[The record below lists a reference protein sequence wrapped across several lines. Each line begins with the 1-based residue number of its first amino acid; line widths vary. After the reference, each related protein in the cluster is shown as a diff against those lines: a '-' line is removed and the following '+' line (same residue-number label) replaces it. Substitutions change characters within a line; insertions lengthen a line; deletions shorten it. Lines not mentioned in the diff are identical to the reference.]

1 MFIIAQGKG
10 NAMKI
15 SKIVIRNLFGISE
28 KQLDGKSV
36 ELVGENGT
44 GKTSVIDAIKYALTN
59 RSDREYIVR
68 NGESEGEILI
78 ETDTGLMIDRRAR
91 TEQSHYK
98 SVKQNGNIVPSPEAF
113 LRDIITP
120 LQLQPMEFMRMGK
133 KEQNATILNMIDFP
147 WNMETIRDWFG
158 EIPADVNYE
167 QNILA
172 VLNDIQAENG
182 TYFQS
187 RQDVN
192 RDIRAKKS
200 VVEDIRKTLPVDY
213 DGSQWESVNVGEL
226 YTRIEKIRSDNA
238 LIEKAK
244 RMKEGHDGKI
254 RSFEADRDI
263 ALSALNSEI
272 VARGNSIDTQLAA
285 LKEKIA
291 SLEKE
296 KEGLAAT
303 RADREKV
310 IRSQFNE
317 NVARFEADISAY
329 AEYASKEMQPVDAL
343 LKKAEETEKMKSHI
357 NEWHRMLSLQEDI
370 EELTAKSASYTEKIE
385 KARNLPG
392 EILEKAVIPING
404 LSVKDGI
411 PLINGLPVSNLS
423 EGEKL
428 DLCID
433 VAIQNPS
440 GLQIILIDGVEK
452 LSTEMRERLY
462 SKCKEKGLQ
471 FISTR
476 TTDCRDL
483 TVIEL

>member
-1 MFIIAQGKG
+1 
-10 NAMKI
+10 MKV
-15 SKIVIRNLFGISE
+15 SKIIIKNLFGITE
-28 KQLDGKSV
+28 QELDSRSV
-36 ELVGENGT
+36 ELIGENGT

-59 RSDREYIVR
+59 KSDRDYIVR
-68 NGESEGEILI
+68 NGETEGEIII
-78 ETDTGLMIDRRAR
+78 ETDTGLSINRKSR
-91 TEQSHYK
+91 TTQTDYK
-98 SVKQNGNIVPSPEAF
+98 SVKQNGNIVPGPEAF

-147 WNMETIRDWFG
+147 WNMETIQGWFG

-182 TYFQS
+182 TYFRS

-192 RDIRAKKS
+192 RDIKSKKS
-200 VVEDIRKTLPVDY
+200 VVNDIKAALPQDY
-213 DGSQWESVNVGEL
+213 DGSQWENVNVGEL
-226 YTRIEKIRSDNA
+226 YTQIEKIRSDNA
-238 LIEKAK
+238 VIEKAK

-272 VARGNSIDTQLAA
+272 VARSNSIDTQLAT

-296 KEGLAAT
+296 KQGLTAT
-303 RADREKV
+303 KADREKV
-310 IRSQFNE
+310 IRSEFNE
-317 NVARFEADISAY
+317 NVAKYEADIAAY
-329 AEYASKEMQPVDAL
+329 EEHADKKPQPVDAL

-357 NEWHRMLSLQEDI
+357 NEWRRMLSLQKDI
-370 EELTAKSASYTEKIE
+370 EELTTKSASYTEKIE

-392 EILEKAVIPING
+392 EILEQATIPIKG

-433 VAIQNPS
+433 VTLQNPA

-462 SKCKEKGLQ
+462 RKCKEKGLQ

-476 TTDCRDL
+476 TTDSKEL

>member
-1 MFIIAQGKG
+1 
-10 NAMKI
+10 MKV
-15 SKIVIRNLFGISE
+15 SKIIIKNLFGIKE
-28 KQLDGKSV
+28 QELDSRSV
-36 ELVGENGT
+36 ELIGENGT

-59 RSDREYIVR
+59 KSDREYIVR
-68 NGESEGEILI
+68 NGETEGEIII
-78 ETDTGLMIDRRAR
+78 ETDTGLSINRKSR
-91 TEQSHYK
+91 TTQTDYK

-133 KEQNATILNMIDFP
+133 KEQNATILDMIDFP
-147 WNMETIRDWFG
+147 WNMETIREWFG

-200 VVEDIRKTLPVDY
+200 VVADIRAALPVDY
-213 DGSQWESVNVGEL
+213 DGNQWVNANVGEL
-226 YTRIEKIRSDNA
+226 YTEIEKIRKSNEQ
-238 LIEKAK
+238 IEKAK
-244 RMKEGHDGKI
+244 RLKEGYGNKLRAI
-254 RSFEADRDI
+254 EADRDI
-263 ALSALNSEI
+263 ALSALNSEMAAKERDI
-272 VARGNSIDTQLAA
+272 ETQLAA
-285 LKEKIA
+285 LNEQIK

-296 KEGLAAT
+296 KSGLSSVRT
-303 RADREKV
+303 DREKV
-310 IRSQFNE
+310 IRSEYRE
-317 NVARFEADISAY
+317 NVAKHEATVMSYSDFVDM
-329 AEYASKEMQPVDAL
+329 EPQPVDAL

-357 NEWHRMLSLQEDI
+357 NEWRRMLSLQEEI
-370 EELTAKSASYTEKIE
+370 KNLTAKSTSYTEKIE

-392 EILEKAVIPING
+392 EILEKATIPIEG

-433 VAIQNPS
+433 VAIQNPA

-462 SKCKEKGLQ
+462 RKCREKGLQ

-476 TTDCRDL
+476 TTDSREL

>member
-1 MFIIAQGKG
+1 
-10 NAMKI
+10 MKA
-15 SKIVIRNLFGISE
+15 SKIIIKNLYGISE
-28 KQLDGKSV
+28 KQLGGKSV
-36 ELVGENGT
+36 ELIGENGT
-44 GKTSVIDAIKYALTN
+44 GKTSVIDAIRYALTN
-59 RSDREYIVR
+59 RSDRDYIVR
-68 NGESEGEILI
+68 NGEREGEIII
-78 ETDTGLMIDRRAR
+78 ETDTGLMIDRKAR
-91 TEQSHYK
+91 TEQSDYK

-120 LQLQPMEFMRMGK
+120 LQLQPIEFMRMGK
-133 KEQNATILNMIDFP
+133 KEQNAIILNMIDFP
-147 WNMETIRDWFG
+147 WNMETIREWFG
-158 EIPADVNYE
+158 EIPQDINYE

-200 VVEDIRKTLPVDY
+200 VVEDIKKALPVDY
-213 DGSQWESVNVGEL
+213 DGSQWENINVGEL
-226 YTRIEKIRSDNA
+226 YTQIEKIRKSNEQ
-238 LIEKAK
+238 IEKAK
-244 RMKEGHDGKI
+244 RLKEGHDGKI
-254 RSFEADRDI
+254 RSFEADREI
-263 ALSALNSEI
+263 ALSALNTEI
-272 VARGNSIDTQLAA
+272 TNKGNSIDTQLAA
-285 LKEKIA
+285 LKEKIM

-296 KEGLAAT
+296 KQGLESIRDD
-303 RADREKV
+303 RAKV
-310 IRSQFNE
+310 IRSGFNE
-317 NVARFEADISAY
+317 NVAKYEAEIAAY
-329 AEYASKEMQPVDAL
+329 EEYADKDPQPVDEL

-357 NEWHRMLSLQEDI
+357 NEWRRMLSLQEDI
-370 EELTAKSASYTEKIE
+370 RELSLKSASYTEKIE

-392 EILEKAVIPING
+392 EILEKASIPIRG

-462 SKCKEKGLQ
+462 SKCDEKGLQ
-471 FISTR
+471 YIATR
-476 TTDCRDL
+476 TTDDK
-483 TVIEL
+483 ELIVVEF

>member
-1 MFIIAQGKG
+1 
-10 NAMKI
+10 MKA
-15 SKIVIRNLFGISE
+15 SRIVIKNIYGISE
-28 KQLDGKSV
+28 QQLNGRSV
-36 ELVGENGT
+36 ELVGANGT

-59 RSDREYIVR
+59 KSDRDYIVR
-68 NGESEGEILI
+68 NGETEGEILI
-78 ETDTGLMIDRRAR
+78 ETDTGLSINRKSR
-91 TEQSHYK
+91 TMQSDYK
-98 SVKQNGNIVPSPEAF
+98 SVKQNGDTVPSPEAF

-133 KEQNATILNMIDFP
+133 KEQNAIILDMIDFP
-147 WNMETIRDWFG
+147 WNMETIRGWFG
-158 EIPADVNYE
+158 EIPTDVNYE
-167 QNILA
+167 QNILS

-200 VVEDIRKTLPVDY
+200 VVEDIKKSLPMDY
-213 DGSQWESVNVGEL
+213 DGSQWEDVNVGEL
-226 YTRIEKIRSDNA
+226 YTKIEKIRKSNEQ
-238 LIEKAK
+238 IEKAK

-254 RSFEADRDI
+254 RFYEADREI
-263 ALSALNSEI
+263 ALAALDRKITAE
-272 VARGNSIDTQLAA
+272 GNSIDTELAS
-285 LKEKIA
+285 LRERI
-291 SLEKE
+291 SFLEKE
-296 KEGLAAT
+296 KAGLASKK
-303 RADREKV
+303 ADKEKV
-310 IRSQFNE
+310 IQSEHNE
-317 NVARFEADISAY
+317 KVAKYESEISAY
-329 AEYASKEMQPVDAL
+329 AEYTDMETQPVDEL
-343 LKKAEETEKMKSHI
+343 LKEAEDTEKMKSHI
-357 NEWHRMLSLQEDI
+357 NEWRRMLSLQKEI

-392 EILEKAVIPING
+392 EILEKSTIPIEG

-411 PLINGLPVSNLS
+411 PLIKGLPVSNLS

-433 VAIQNPS
+433 VAIQNPA

-452 LSTEMRERLY
+452 LSTEMRGRLY

-476 TTDCRDL
+476 TTDSKDL

>member
-1 MFIIAQGKG
+1 MRV
-10 NAMKI
+10 
-15 SKIVIRNLFGISE
+15 SKIIIKNLFGITE
-28 KQLDGKSV
+28 KELDSRSV
-36 ELVGENGT
+36 ELIGENGT

-59 RSDREYIVR
+59 KSDRDYIVR
-68 NGESEGEILI
+68 NGETEGEIII
-78 ETDTGLMIDRRAR
+78 ETDTGLSIKRKPR
-91 TEQSHYK
+91 TTQTDYK
-98 SVKQNGNIVPSPEAF
+98 SVKQNGNIIPSPEAF

-147 WNMETIRDWFG
+147 WNMETIREWFG
-158 EIPADVNYE
+158 EIPADVNYD
-167 QNILA
+167 QNILS

-192 RDIRAKKS
+192 RDIRAKRAF
-200 VVEDIRKTLPVDY
+200 VEDIKKALPVDY
-213 DGSQWESVNVGEL
+213 DGNQWVDANVGEL
-226 YTRIEKIRSDNA
+226 YTQIEKIRKSNEQ
-238 LIEKAK
+238 IEKAK
-244 RMKEGHDGKI
+244 QLKDGYENKLRAI
-254 RSFEADRDI
+254 EADRDI
-263 ALSALNSEI
+263 ALSALNSEM
-272 VARGNSIDTQLAA
+272 AAKERSIETQLAA
-285 LKEKIA
+285 LKEQIN

-296 KEGLAAT
+296 KAGLSSV

-310 IRSQFNE
+310 IQSEYRE
-317 NVARFEADISAY
+317 NVAKHDSTVAAY
-329 AEYASKEMQPVDAL
+329 AEYVNMAPQPIAHL
-343 LKKAEETEKMKSHI
+343 LKQAEDTEKMKSHI
-357 NEWHRMLSLQEDI
+357 NEWRRMLSLQGEI
-370 EELTAKSASYTEKIE
+370 EQLTEKSTSYTEKIE

-392 EILEKAVIPING
+392 EILEKATIPIEG

-433 VAIQNPS
+433 VTLQNPA

-452 LSTEMRERLY
+452 MSTEMRVRLY
-462 SKCKEKGLQ
+462 NKCKEKGLQ

-476 TTDCRDL
+476 TTDNKEL
-483 TVIEL
+483 AVIEL

>member
-1 MFIIAQGKG
+1 
-10 NAMKI
+10 MKV
-15 SKIVIRNLFGISE
+15 SKIIIKNLFGITE
-28 KQLDGKSV
+28 QELDSRSV
-36 ELVGENGT
+36 ELIGENGT

-59 RSDREYIVR
+59 KSDRDYIVR
-68 NGESEGEILI
+68 NGETEGEIII
-78 ETDTGLMIDRRAR
+78 ETDTGLSINRKSR
-91 TEQSHYK
+91 TTQTDYK

-147 WNMETIRDWFG
+147 WNMETIREWFG

-182 TYFQS
+182 TYFRS

-192 RDIRAKKS
+192 RDIKSKKS
-200 VVEDIRKTLPVDY
+200 VVNDIKAALPQDY
-213 DGSQWESVNVGEL
+213 DGSQWENVNVGEL
-226 YTRIEKIRSDNA
+226 YTQIEKIRKSNEQ
-238 LIEKAK
+238 IEKAK
-244 RMKEGHDGKI
+244 RLKDGFENKLRAI
-254 RSFEADRDI
+254 EADRDI
-263 ALSALNSEI
+263 ALSALNSEMAAKERNI
-272 VARGNSIDTQLAA
+272 ETQLAT
-285 LKEKIA
+285 LKEQIN

-296 KEGLAAT
+296 KSGLSSV

-310 IRSQFNE
+310 IQSEYRE
-317 NVARFEADISAY
+317 NVAKHEATVMSY
-329 AEYASKEMQPVDAL
+329 SEYVNMAPRPIAHL
-343 LKKAEETEKMKSHI
+343 LKQAEDAEKMKSHI
-357 NEWHRMLSLQEDI
+357 NEWRRMLSLQEDI
-370 EELTAKSASYTEKIE
+370 KQLTEKSTSYTEKIE

-392 EILEKAVIPING
+392 EILEKATIPIEG

-433 VAIQNPS
+433 VAIQNPA

-476 TTDCRDL
+476 TTDSKEL

>member
-1 MFIIAQGKG
+1 
-10 NAMKI
+10 MKSSRI
-15 SKIVIRNLFGISE
+15 LIKNMYGVKEQRLGGE
-28 KQLDGKSV
+28 SV
-36 ELVGENGT
+36 ELTGTNGT
-44 GKTSVIDAIKYALTN
+44 GKSSVIDAIRYALTN
-59 RSDREYIVR
+59 KSDRDYIVR
-68 NGESEGEILI
+68 NGETEGEIII
-78 ETDTGLMIDRRAR
+78 ETDTGLMIDRKAR
-91 TEQSHYK
+91 TTQSDYK

-113 LRDIITP
+113 LKDIITP

-147 WNMETIRDWFG
+147 WSMETIREWFG
-158 EIPADVNYE
+158 EIPPDVNYD

-172 VLNDIQAENG
+172 VLNDIQADNG

-192 RDIRAKKS
+192 RDIRAKRS
-200 VVEDIRKTLPVDY
+200 VVEDIKAALPQDY
-213 DGSQWESVNVGEL
+213 DGSRWENANVGEL
-226 YTRIEKIRSDNA
+226 YTRIEKIRKSNEQ
-238 LIEKAK
+238 IEKAR
-244 RMKEGHDGKI
+244 RMREGHDGKI

-263 ALSALNSEI
+263 ALSALDSEI
-272 VARGNSIDTQLAA
+272 VARGNSIDTQLAT
-285 LKEKIA
+285 LKEKIV

-296 KEGLAAT
+296 KEGLSAT
-303 RADREKV
+303 RADRKKV
-310 IRSQFNE
+310 IRSE
-317 NVARFEADISAY
+317 YKEKVAKFEADVAIY
-329 AEYASKEMQPVDAL
+329 AEYADQETQPVENL
-343 LKKAEETEKMKSHI
+343 LKEAENTERMKSHV
-357 NEWHRMLSLQEDI
+357 NEWHRMISLQEEI
-370 EELTAKSASYTEKIE
+370 ERLTAKSKSYTEKIE

-392 EILEKAVIPING
+392 EILEKSTIPIEG

-433 VAIQNPS
+433 VAIHNPA

-462 SKCKEKGLQ
+462 GKCKEKGLQ

-476 TTDCRDL
+476 TTDGKALDV
-483 TVIEL
+483 TEL

>member
-1 MFIIAQGKG
+1 
-10 NAMKI
+10 MKV
-15 SKIVIRNLFGISE
+15 SKIIIKNLFGITE
-28 KQLDGKSV
+28 QELDSRSV
-36 ELVGENGT
+36 ELIGENGT

-59 RSDREYIVR
+59 KSDRDYIVR
-68 NGESEGEILI
+68 NGETEGEIII
-78 ETDTGLMIDRRAR
+78 ETDTGLSINRKSR
-91 TEQSHYK
+91 TTQTDYK

-147 WNMETIRDWFG
+147 WNMETIREWFG

-167 QNILA
+167 QNILV

-182 TYFQS
+182 TYFRS

-192 RDIRAKKS
+192 RDIKSKKS
-200 VVEDIRKTLPVDY
+200 VVNDIKAALPQDY
-213 DGSQWESVNVGEL
+213 DGNQWENVNVGAL
-226 YTRIEKIRSDNA
+226 YTQIEKIRKSNEQ
-238 LIEKAK
+238 IEKAK
-244 RMKEGHDGKI
+244 RLKDGYENKLRAI
-254 RSFEADRDI
+254 EADRDI
-263 ALSALNSEI
+263 ALSALNSEMAAKERNI
-272 VARGNSIDTQLAA
+272 ETQLAT
-285 LKEKIA
+285 LKEQIN

-296 KEGLAAT
+296 KAGLSSV

-310 IRSQFNE
+310 IQSEYRES
-317 NVARFEADISAY
+317 VAKHESTVMSY
-329 AEYASKEMQPVDAL
+329 SEYVDMELQPVDAL
-343 LKKAEETEKMKSHI
+343 LKKAEDTEKMKSHI
-357 NEWHRMLSLQEDI
+357 NEWRRMLSLQEDI
-370 EELTAKSASYTEKIE
+370 ESLTEKSTSYTEKIE

-392 EILEKAVIPING
+392 EILEKATIPIDG

-433 VAIQNPS
+433 VAIQNPA

-476 TTDCRDL
+476 TTDSKEL

>member
-1 MFIIAQGKG
+1 
-10 NAMKI
+10 MKV
-15 SKIVIRNLFGISE
+15 SKIIIKNLFGITE
-28 KQLDGKSV
+28 QELDSRSV
-36 ELVGENGT
+36 ELIGENGT

-59 RSDREYIVR
+59 KSDRDYIVR
-68 NGESEGEILI
+68 NGETEGEIII
-78 ETDTGLMIDRRAR
+78 ETDTGLSINRKSR
-91 TEQSHYK
+91 TTQTDYK

-133 KEQNATILNMIDFP
+133 KEQSATILNMIDFP
-147 WNMETIRDWFG
+147 WSMDTIREWFG
-158 EIPADVNYE
+158 EIPANVNYE

-200 VVEDIRKTLPVDY
+200 VVADIKKTLPVDY
-213 DGSQWESVNVGEL
+213 DGNQWENANVGEL
-226 YTRIEKIRSDNA
+226 YAQIEKIRSDNA
-238 LIEKAK
+238 VIEKAK
-244 RMKEGHDGKI
+244 HMKEGHDGKI
-254 RSFEADRDI
+254 RSFEAERDI

-272 VARGNSIDTQLAA
+272 VSRGNSIDTQLAT

-296 KEGLAAT
+296 KQGLAAT
-303 RADREKV
+303 KADREKV
-310 IRSQFNE
+310 IRSEFNE
-317 NVARFEADISAY
+317 NVARYEADIATY
-329 AEYASKEMQPVDAL
+329 EEYADKDPQPVDAL

-357 NEWHRMLSLQEDI
+357 NEWRRMLSLQDDI
-370 EELTAKSASYTEKIE
+370 EELTKKSESYTEKIE

-392 EILEKAVIPING
+392 EILEKASIPIEG
-404 LSVKDGI
+404 LSVKDGV

-428 DLCID
+428 MLCID
-433 VAIQNPS
+433 VAAQNHG

-452 LSTEMRERLY
+452 LSEENRNKLYARCRE
-462 SKCKEKGLQ
+462 KNLQ
-471 FISTR
+471 FIATR
-476 TTDCRDL
+476 TDNSSEL

>member
-1 MFIIAQGKG
+1 
-10 NAMKI
+10 MKA
-15 SKIVIRNLFGISE
+15 SKIIIKNLYGISE
-28 KQLDGKSV
+28 RQLNGKSV
-36 ELVGENGT
+36 ELIGANGT
-44 GKTSVIDAIKYALTN
+44 GKTSVIDAIRYALTN
-59 RSDREYIVR
+59 KSDRDYIVR
-68 NGESEGEILI
+68 NGESEGEIII
-78 ETDTGLMIDRRAR
+78 ETDTGLLIDRKAR
-91 TEQSHYK
+91 TEQSDYK

-147 WNMETIRDWFG
+147 WNMETIREWFG
-158 EIPADVNYE
+158 EIPPDINYE

-187 RQDVN
+187 RQEVN
-192 RDIRAKKS
+192 RDIRAKRS
-200 VVEDIRKTLPVDY
+200 VVEDIRAALPLDY
-213 DGSQWESVNVGEL
+213 DGSQWENVNVGEL
-226 YTRIEKIRSDNA
+226 YTKIEKIRKSNEQ
-238 LIEKAK
+238 IEKAR

-263 ALSALNSEI
+263 ALSALDSEI
-272 VARGNSIDTQLAA
+272 VARGNSIDTQLAT

-303 RADREKV
+303 KADREKV
-310 IRSQFNE
+310 IRSE
-317 NVARFEADISAY
+317 YKEKVAKFEADISVY
-329 AEYASKEMQPVDAL
+329 SEYADQETQPVDDL
-343 LKKAEETEKMKSHI
+343 LKEAENTEKMKSHV
-357 NEWHRMLSLQEDI
+357 NEWRRMLSLQEEI
-370 EELTAKSASYTEKIE
+370 RELSLKSASYTEKIE

-392 EILEKAVIPING
+392 EILEKAAIPIEG

-462 SKCKEKGLQ
+462 SKCDEKGLQ
-471 FISTR
+471 YIATR
-476 TTDCRDL
+476 TTDNK
-483 TVIEL
+483 ELLVVEF

>member
-1 MFIIAQGKG
+1 
-10 NAMKI
+10 MKI
-15 SKIVIRNLFGISE
+15 SKIIIKNLFGITE
-28 KQLDGKSV
+28 QELDSRSV
-36 ELVGENGT
+36 ELIGENGT

-59 RSDREYIVR
+59 KSDRDYIVR
-68 NGESEGEILI
+68 NGETEGEIII
-78 ETDTGLMIDRRAR
+78 ETDTGLSINRKSR
-91 TEQSHYK
+91 TIQTDYK

-172 VLNDIQAENG
+172 VLNHIQAENG
-182 TYFQS
+182 TYFRS

-192 RDIRAKKS
+192 RDIKSKKS
-200 VVEDIRKTLPVDY
+200 VVNDIKAALPQDY
-213 DGSQWESVNVGEL
+213 DGNQWENVNVGAL
-226 YTRIEKIRSDNA
+226 YTQIEKIRKSNEQ
-238 LIEKAK
+238 IEKAK
-244 RMKEGHDGKI
+244 RLKDGYENKLRAI
-254 RSFEADRDI
+254 EADRDI
-263 ALSALNSEI
+263 ALSALNSEMAAKERNI
-272 VARGNSIDTQLAA
+272 ETQLAT
-285 LKEKIA
+285 LKEQIN

-296 KEGLAAT
+296 KSGLSSV

-310 IRSQFNE
+310 IQSEYRES
-317 NVARFEADISAY
+317 VAKHEATVMSY
-329 AEYASKEMQPVDAL
+329 SEYVNMAPQPIAHL
-343 LKKAEETEKMKSHI
+343 LKQAEDTEKMKSHI
-357 NEWHRMLSLQEDI
+357 NEWRRMLSLQEDI
-370 EELTAKSASYTEKIE
+370 KQLTEKSTSYTEKIE

-392 EILEKAVIPING
+392 EILEKATIPIEG

-440 GLQIILIDGVEK
+440 GLQIIIIDGVEK

-476 TTDCRDL
+476 TTDSKEL

>member
-1 MFIIAQGKG
+1 
-10 NAMKI
+10 MKV
-15 SKIVIRNLFGISE
+15 SKIIIKNLFGITE
-28 KQLDGKSV
+28 QKLDSRSV
-36 ELVGENGT
+36 ELIGENGT

-59 RSDREYIVR
+59 KSDRDYIVR
-68 NGESEGEILI
+68 NGETEGEIII
-78 ETDTGLMIDRRAR
+78 ETDTGLSINRKSR
-91 TEQSHYK
+91 TTQTDYK

-147 WNMETIRDWFG
+147 WNMETIREWFG

-182 TYFQS
+182 TYFRS

-192 RDIRAKKS
+192 RDIKSKKS
-200 VVEDIRKTLPVDY
+200 VVEDIKAALPQDY
-213 DGSQWESVNVGEL
+213 DGSQWENVNVGEL
-226 YTRIEKIRSDNA
+226 YTQIEKIRKSNEQ
-238 LIEKAK
+238 IEKAK
-244 RMKEGHDGKI
+244 QLKDGYENKLRAI
-254 RSFEADRDI
+254 EADRDI
-263 ALSALNSEI
+263 ALSALNSEMAAKERNI
-272 VARGNSIDTQLAA
+272 ETQLAT
-285 LKEKIA
+285 LKEQIN

-296 KEGLAAT
+296 KSGLSSV

-310 IRSQFNE
+310 IQSEYRES
-317 NVARFEADISAY
+317 VAKHESTVMSY
-329 AEYASKEMQPVDAL
+329 SEYVDMEPQPVDAL
-343 LKKAEETEKMKSHI
+343 LKKAEDTEKMKSHI
-357 NEWHRMLSLQEDI
+357 NEWRRMLSLQEDI
-370 EELTAKSASYTEKIE
+370 KQLTEKSTSYTEKIE

-392 EILEKAVIPING
+392 EILEKATIPIEG

-433 VAIQNPS
+433 VAIQNPA

-476 TTDCRDL
+476 TTDSKEL

>member
-1 MFIIAQGKG
+1 
-10 NAMKI
+10 MKA
-15 SKIVIRNLFGISE
+15 SKIIIKNLYGITEQELGSR
-28 KQLDGKSV
+28 SV
-36 ELVGENGT
+36 ELIGANGT

-59 RSDREYIVR
+59 RSDREYVVR
-68 NGESEGEILI
+68 NGETEGEIII
-78 ETDTGLMIDRRAR
+78 ETDTGLSINRKSR
-91 TEQSHYK
+91 TMQTDYK
-98 SVKQNGNIVPSPEAF
+98 SVKQNGNTVPSPEAF

-133 KEQNATILNMIDFP
+133 KEQNATILDMIDFP
-147 WNMETIRDWFG
+147 WNMGTIREWFG

-200 VVEDIRKTLPVDY
+200 VVEDIKASLPVDY
-213 DGSQWESVNVGEL
+213 DGSQWENVNVGEL
-226 YTRIEKIRSDNA
+226 YTQIEKIRKSNEQ
-238 LIEKAK
+238 IEKAK
-244 RMKEGHDGKI
+244 RLKEGYGNKLRAI
-254 RSFEADRDI
+254 EADRDI
-263 ALSALNSEI
+263 ALSALNSEMAAKERNI
-272 VARGNSIDTQLAA
+272 ETQLAT
-285 LKEKIA
+285 LKEQIR

-296 KEGLAAT
+296 KSGLSSV
-303 RADREKV
+303 REDREKV
-310 IRSQFNE
+310 IQSEYRE
-317 NVARFEADISAY
+317 NVAKHEATVMSYSDFVDM
-329 AEYASKEMQPVDAL
+329 EPQPVDAL
-343 LKKAEETEKMKSHI
+343 LEKAEETEKMKSHV
-357 NEWHRMLSLQEDI
+357 NEWRRMLSLQEEI
-370 EELTAKSASYTEKIE
+370 EQLTAKSASYTEKIE

-392 EILEKAVIPING
+392 EILEKATIPIEG

-428 DLCID
+428 MVCID
-433 VAIQNPS
+433 VAAQNHG

-452 LSTEMRERLY
+452 LSEENRKKLYARCRE
-462 SKCKEKGLQ
+462 KNLQ
-471 FISTR
+471 FIATR
-476 TTDCRDL
+476 TDDSSDL

>member
-1 MFIIAQGKG
+1 
-10 NAMKI
+10 MKA
-15 SKIVIRNLFGISE
+15 SKIIIKNLYGITEQELGSR
-28 KQLDGKSV
+28 SV
-36 ELVGENGT
+36 ELIGANGT

-59 RSDREYIVR
+59 RSDREYVVR
-68 NGESEGEILI
+68 NGETEGEIII
-78 ETDTGLMIDRRAR
+78 ETDTGLSINRKSR
-91 TEQSHYK
+91 TMQTDYK
-98 SVKQNGNIVPSPEAF
+98 SVKQNGNTVPSPEAF

-133 KEQNATILNMIDFP
+133 KEQNATILDMIDFP
-147 WNMETIRDWFG
+147 WNMGTIREWFG

-200 VVEDIRKTLPVDY
+200 VVEDIKASLPVDY
-213 DGSQWESVNVGEL
+213 DGSQWENVNVGEL
-226 YTRIEKIRSDNA
+226 YTQIEKIRKSNEQ
-238 LIEKAK
+238 IEKAK
-244 RMKEGHDGKI
+244 RLKEGYGNKLRAI
-254 RSFEADRDI
+254 EADRDI
-263 ALSALNSEI
+263 ALSALNSEMAAKERNI
-272 VARGNSIDTQLAA
+272 ETQLAT
-285 LKEKIA
+285 LKEQIR

-296 KEGLAAT
+296 KSGLSSV
-303 RADREKV
+303 REDREKV
-310 IRSQFNE
+310 IQSEYRE
-317 NVARFEADISAY
+317 NVAKHEATVMSYSDFVDM
-329 AEYASKEMQPVDAL
+329 EPQPVDAL
-343 LKKAEETEKMKSHI
+343 LEKAEETEKMKSHV
-357 NEWHRMLSLQEDI
+357 NEWRRMLSLQEEI
-370 EELTAKSASYTEKIE
+370 EQLTAKSASYTEKIE

-392 EILEKAVIPING
+392 EILEKATIPIEG

-428 DLCID
+428 MVCID
-433 VAIQNPS
+433 VAAQNHG

-452 LSTEMRERLY
+452 LSEENRKKLYARCRE
-462 SKCKEKGLQ
+462 KNLQ
-471 FISTR
+471 FIAIR
-476 TTDCRDL
+476 TDDSSDL

>member
-1 MFIIAQGKG
+1 
-10 NAMKI
+10 MKV
-15 SKIVIRNLFGISE
+15 SKIIIKNLFGITE
-28 KQLDGKSV
+28 QELDSRSV
-36 ELVGENGT
+36 ELIGENGT

-59 RSDREYIVR
+59 KSDRDYIVR
-68 NGESEGEILI
+68 NGETEGEIII
-78 ETDTGLMIDRRAR
+78 ETDTGLSINRKSR
-91 TEQSHYK
+91 TTQTDYK

-147 WNMETIRDWFG
+147 WNMETIREWFG

-182 TYFQS
+182 TYFRS

-192 RDIRAKKS
+192 RDIKSKKS
-200 VVEDIRKTLPVDY
+200 VVNDIKAALPQDY
-213 DGSQWESVNVGEL
+213 DGNQWENVNVGEL
-226 YTRIEKIRSDNA
+226 YTQIEKIRKSNEQ
-238 LIEKAK
+238 IEKAK
-244 RMKEGHDGKI
+244 RLKDGYENKLRAI
-254 RSFEADRDI
+254 EADRDI
-263 ALSALNSEI
+263 ALSALNSEMAAKERNI
-272 VARGNSIDTQLAA
+272 ETQLAT
-285 LKEKIA
+285 LKEQIN

-296 KEGLAAT
+296 KSGLSSV

-310 IRSQFNE
+310 IQGEYRE
-317 NVARFEADISAY
+317 NVAKHESTVMSY
-329 AEYASKEMQPVDAL
+329 SEYVDMELQPVDAL
-343 LKKAEETEKMKSHI
+343 LKKAEDTEKMKSHI
-357 NEWHRMLSLQEDI
+357 NEWRRMLSLQEDI
-370 EELTAKSASYTEKIE
+370 KQLTEKSTSYTEKIE

-392 EILEKAVIPING
+392 EILEKATIPIEG

-433 VAIQNPS
+433 VAIQNPA

-476 TTDCRDL
+476 TTDSKEL

>member
-1 MFIIAQGKG
+1 
-10 NAMKI
+10 MKA
-15 SKIVIRNLFGISE
+15 SRIVIKNLYGISE
-28 KQLDGKSV
+28 RNLDGKSV
-36 ELVGENGT
+36 ELVGGNGT
-44 GKTSVIDAIKYALTN
+44 GKTSVIDAIRFALTN
-59 RSDREYIVR
+59 KSDRDYIVR
-68 NGESEGEILI
+68 NGETEGEIII
-78 ETDTGLMIDRRAR
+78 ETDTGLSINRKSR
-91 TEQSHYK
+91 TMQSDYK

-133 KEQNATILNMIDFP
+133 KEQNATILDMIDFP
-147 WNMETIRDWFG
+147 WNMETIREWFG

-200 VVEDIRKTLPVDY
+200 VVKDIRLSLPQDY
-213 DGSQWESVNVGEL
+213 DGAQWENVNVGEL
-226 YTRIEKIRSDNA
+226 YTRIEKIRNDNA

-254 RSFEADRDI
+254 RSFEADREI
-263 ALSALNSEI
+263 ALSALNNEI
-272 VARGNSIDTQLAA
+272 VAKGNSIDTQLAA
-285 LKEKIA
+285 LREKIT

-296 KEGLAAT
+296 KEGLGET
-303 RADREKV
+303 KADREKV
-310 IRSQFNE
+310 IRSEYNE
-317 NVARFEADISAY
+317 RVAKYEADIAAY
-329 AEYASKEMQPVDAL
+329 EEYADKETKPVDAL
-343 LKKAEETEKMKSHI
+343 LKEAANTEKMKSHI
-357 NEWHRMLSLQEDI
+357 NEWRRMLSLENEI
-370 EELTAKSASYTEKIE
+370 EELSKKSASYTEKIE

-392 EILEKAVIPING
+392 EILEKSAIPIEG

-428 DLCID
+428 LLCID
-433 VAIQNPS
+433 VAAQNHG
-440 GLQIILIDGVEK
+440 GLQIMLIDGVEK
-452 LSTEMRERLY
+452 LSEENRNKLYARCRE
-462 SKCKEKGLQ
+462 KDLQ
-471 FISTR
+471 FIATR
-476 TTDCRDL
+476 TDDSSDL

>member
-1 MFIIAQGKG
+1 
-10 NAMKI
+10 MKA
-15 SKIVIRNLFGISE
+15 SKIIIKNLYGITEQELGSR
-28 KQLDGKSV
+28 SV
-36 ELVGENGT
+36 ELIGANGT

-59 RSDREYIVR
+59 KSDREYIVR
-68 NGESEGEILI
+68 NGETEGEIII
-78 ETDTGLMIDRRAR
+78 ETDTGLSINRRSR
-91 TEQSHYK
+91 TMQTDYK
-98 SVKQNGNIVPSPEAF
+98 SVKQNGNTVPSPEAF

-133 KEQNATILNMIDFP
+133 KEQNATILDMIDFP
-147 WNMETIRDWFG
+147 WNMGTIREWFG

-200 VVEDIRKTLPVDY
+200 VVEDIKAALPVDY
-213 DGSQWESVNVGEL
+213 DGSQWENVNVGEL
-226 YTRIEKIRSDNA
+226 YTQIEKIRKSNEQ
-238 LIEKAK
+238 IEKAK
-244 RMKEGHDGKI
+244 RLKEGYGNKLRAI
-254 RSFEADRDI
+254 EADRDI
-263 ALSALNSEI
+263 ALSALNSEMEAKDRNI
-272 VARGNSIDTQLAA
+272 ETQLAT
-285 LKEKIA
+285 LKEQIR

-296 KEGLAAT
+296 KSGLSSA

-310 IRSQFNE
+310 IQSEYRE
-317 NVARFEADISAY
+317 NVAKHEATVMSYSDFVDM
-329 AEYASKEMQPVDAL
+329 EPQPVDAL
-343 LKKAEETEKMKSHI
+343 LKKAEEAEKMKSHV
-357 NEWHRMLSLQEDI
+357 NEWRRMLSLQEEI
-370 EELTAKSASYTEKIE
+370 EQLTAKSASYTEKIE

-392 EILEKAVIPING
+392 EILEKSTIPIEG

-428 DLCID
+428 MLCID
-433 VAIQNPS
+433 VAAQNHG

-452 LSTEMRERLY
+452 LSEENRKKLY
-462 SKCKEKGLQ
+462 ARCKEKNLQ
-471 FISTR
+471 FIATR
-476 TTDCRDL
+476 TDDSSDL

>member
-1 MFIIAQGKG
+1 
-10 NAMKI
+10 MKV
-15 SKIVIRNLFGISE
+15 SKIIIKNLFGITE
-28 KQLDGKSV
+28 QELDSRSV
-36 ELVGENGT
+36 ELIGENGT

-59 RSDREYIVR
+59 KSDRDYIVR
-68 NGESEGEILI
+68 NGETEGEIII
-78 ETDTGLMIDRRAR
+78 ETDTGLSINRKSR
-91 TEQSHYK
+91 TTQTDYK
-98 SVKQNGNIVPSPEAF
+98 SVKQNGNIVPGPEAF

-147 WNMETIRDWFG
+147 WNMETIREWFG

-182 TYFQS
+182 TYFRS

-192 RDIRAKKS
+192 RDIKSKKS
-200 VVEDIRKTLPVDY
+200 VVNDIKAVLPQDY
-213 DGSQWESVNVGEL
+213 DGSQWENVNVGEL
-226 YTRIEKIRSDNA
+226 YAQIEKIRKSNEQ
-238 LIEKAK
+238 IEKAK
-244 RMKEGHDGKI
+244 RLKDGYENKI
-254 RSFEADRDI
+254 RAIEADRDI
-263 ALSALNSEI
+263 ALSALNSEMAAKERNI
-272 VARGNSIDTQLAA
+272 ETQLAT
-285 LKEKIA
+285 LKEQIN

-296 KEGLAAT
+296 KSGLSSV

-310 IRSQFNE
+310 IQSEYRE
-317 NVARFEADISAY
+317 NVAKHEATVMSY
-329 AEYASKEMQPVDAL
+329 SEYVDMELQPVDAL
-343 LKKAEETEKMKSHI
+343 LKKAEDTEKMKSHI
-357 NEWHRMLSLQEDI
+357 NEWRRMLSLQEDI
-370 EELTAKSASYTEKIE
+370 ESLMAKSTSYTEKIE

-392 EILEKAVIPING
+392 EILEKATIPIEG

-476 TTDCRDL
+476 TTDSKEL

>member
-1 MFIIAQGKG
+1 
-10 NAMKI
+10 MKV
-15 SKIVIRNLFGISE
+15 SRIVIKNLFGITE
-28 KQLDGKSV
+28 QELDSRSV
-36 ELVGENGT
+36 ELIGENGT

-59 RSDREYIVR
+59 KSDRDYIVR
-68 NGESEGEILI
+68 NGETEGEIII
-78 ETDTGLMIDRRAR
+78 ETDTGLSINRKSR
-91 TEQSHYK
+91 TTQTDYK

-147 WNMETIRDWFG
+147 WNMETIREWFG

-200 VVEDIRKTLPVDY
+200 VVEDIKKALPVDY
-213 DGSQWESVNVGEL
+213 DGSQWENVNVGEL
-226 YTRIEKIRSDNA
+226 YTHIEKIRKSNEQ
-238 LIEKAK
+238 IEKAK
-244 RMKEGHDGKI
+244 RLKDGYENKLRAI
-254 RSFEADRDI
+254 EADRDI
-263 ALSALNSEI
+263 ALSALNSEMAAKERNI
-272 VARGNSIDTQLAA
+272 ETQLAT
-285 LKEKIA
+285 LKEQIN

-296 KEGLAAT
+296 KSGLSSV

-310 IRSQFNE
+310 IQSEYRE
-317 NVARFEADISAY
+317 NVAKHEATVMSYSDFADM
-329 AEYASKEMQPVDAL
+329 EPQPVDAL

-357 NEWHRMLSLQEDI
+357 NEWRRMLSLQKDI
-370 EELTAKSASYTEKIE
+370 EELTKKSASYTEKIE

-392 EILEKAVIPING
+392 EILEKATIPIEG

-433 VAIQNPS
+433 VAIQNPA

-476 TTDCRDL
+476 TTDSTEL

>member
-1 MFIIAQGKG
+1 
-10 NAMKI
+10 MKV
-15 SKIVIRNLFGISE
+15 SKIIIKNLFGITE
-28 KQLDGKSV
+28 QELDSRSV
-36 ELVGENGT
+36 ELIGENGT

-59 RSDREYIVR
+59 KSDRDYIVR
-68 NGESEGEILI
+68 NGETEGEIII
-78 ETDTGLMIDRRAR
+78 ETDTGLSINRKSR
-91 TEQSHYK
+91 TTQTDYK

-120 LQLQPMEFMRMGK
+120 LQLQPMEFIRMGK

-147 WNMETIRDWFG
+147 WNMETIREWFG

-182 TYFQS
+182 TYFRS

-192 RDIRAKKS
+192 RDIKSKKS
-200 VVEDIRKTLPVDY
+200 VVNDIKAALPQDY
-213 DGSQWESVNVGEL
+213 DGNQWENVNVGAL
-226 YTRIEKIRSDNA
+226 YTQIEKIRKSNEQ
-238 LIEKAK
+238 IEKAK
-244 RMKEGHDGKI
+244 RLKDGYENKLRAI
-254 RSFEADRDI
+254 EADRDI
-263 ALSALNSEI
+263 ALSALNSEMAAKERNI
-272 VARGNSIDTQLAA
+272 ETQLAT
-285 LKEKIA
+285 LKEQIN

-296 KEGLAAT
+296 KAGLSSV

-310 IRSQFNE
+310 IQNE
-317 NVARFEADISAY
+317 YRESVAKHESTVMSY
-329 AEYASKEMQPVDAL
+329 SEYVDMELQPVDAL
-343 LKKAEETEKMKSHI
+343 LKKAEDTEKMKSHI
-357 NEWHRMLSLQEDI
+357 NEWRRMLSLQEDI
-370 EELTAKSASYTEKIE
+370 ESLTEKSTSYTEKIE

-392 EILEKAVIPING
+392 EILEKATIPIDG

-433 VAIQNPS
+433 VAIQNPA

-476 TTDCRDL
+476 TTDSKEL

>member
-1 MFIIAQGKG
+1 
-10 NAMKI
+10 MKI
-15 SKIVIRNLFGISE
+15 SKIVIKNLFGITE
-28 KQLDGKSV
+28 QELDSRSV
-36 ELVGENGT
+36 ELIGENGT

-59 RSDREYIVR
+59 KSDRDYIVR
-68 NGESEGEILI
+68 NGETEGEIII
-78 ETDTGLMIDRRAR
+78 ETDTGLSINRKSR
-91 TEQSHYK
+91 TTQTDYK

-147 WNMETIRDWFG
+147 WNMETIREWFG

-200 VVEDIRKTLPVDY
+200 VVEDIRKALPIDY
-213 DGSQWESVNVGEL
+213 DGSQWENANVGSL
-226 YTRIEKIRSDNA
+226 YAQIEKIRSDNA
-238 LIEKAK
+238 VIEKAK

-296 KEGLAAT
+296 KQGLAAT
-303 RADREKV
+303 KADREKV
-310 IRSQFNE
+310 IRSEFNE
-317 NVARFEADISAY
+317 NVARYEADVAAY
-329 AEYASKEMQPVDAL
+329 SEYADMEPQPVDAL

-357 NEWHRMLSLQEDI
+357 NEWRRMLSLQKEI
-370 EELTAKSASYTEKIE
+370 EELEKKSASYTEKIE

-392 EILEKAVIPING
+392 EILEKATIPIEG

-428 DLCID
+428 MLCID
-433 VAIQNPS
+433 VAAQNHG

-452 LSTEMRERLY
+452 LSEENRKKLYARCRE
-462 SKCKEKGLQ
+462 KNLQ
-471 FISTR
+471 FIATR
-476 TTDCRDL
+476 TDNSSEL

>member
-1 MFIIAQGKG
+1 
-10 NAMKI
+10 MKV
-15 SKIVIRNLFGISE
+15 SKIIIKNLFGITE
-28 KQLDGKSV
+28 QELDSRSV
-36 ELVGENGT
+36 ELIGENGT

-59 RSDREYIVR
+59 KSDRDYIVR
-68 NGESEGEILI
+68 NGETEGEIII
-78 ETDTGLMIDRRAR
+78 ETDTGLSINRKSR
-91 TEQSHYK
+91 TTQTDYK

-147 WNMETIRDWFG
+147 WNMETIRGWFG

-182 TYFQS
+182 TYFRS

-192 RDIRAKKS
+192 RDIKSKKS
-200 VVEDIRKTLPVDY
+200 VVNDIKAALPQDY
-213 DGSQWESVNVGEL
+213 DGKQWENVNVGEL
-226 YTRIEKIRSDNA
+226 YTQIEKIRKSNER
-238 LIEKAK
+238 IEKAK
-244 RMKEGHDGKI
+244 RLKDGFENKLRAI
-254 RSFEADRDI
+254 EADRDI
-263 ALSALNSEI
+263 ALSALNSEMAAKERNI
-272 VARGNSIDTQLAA
+272 ETQLAT
-285 LKEKIA
+285 LKEQIN
-291 SLEKE
+291 SIEKE
-296 KEGLAAT
+296 KAGLSSV

-310 IRSQFNE
+310 IQSEYRES
-317 NVARFEADISAY
+317 VAKHEATVMSY
-329 AEYASKEMQPVDAL
+329 SEYVDMEPQPVDAL
-343 LKKAEETEKMKSHI
+343 LKKAEEAEKMKSHI
-357 NEWHRMLSLQEDI
+357 NEWRRMLSLQEDI
-370 EELTAKSASYTEKIE
+370 AELTKKSTSYTEKIE
-385 KARNLPG
+385 KARNLTG
-392 EILEKAVIPING
+392 EILEKATIPIEG

-411 PLINGLPVSNLS
+411 PLINGLPASNLS

-433 VAIQNPS
+433 VTLQNPA

-462 SKCKEKGLQ
+462 RKCKEKGLQ

-476 TTDCRDL
+476 TTDSKEL

>member
-1 MFIIAQGKG
+1 
-10 NAMKI
+10 MKV
-15 SKIVIRNLFGISE
+15 SKIIIKNLFGITE
-28 KQLDGKSV
+28 QELDSRSV
-36 ELVGENGT
+36 ELIGENGT

-59 RSDREYIVR
+59 RSDRDYIVR
-68 NGESEGEILI
+68 NGETEGEIII
-78 ETDTGLMIDRRAR
+78 ETDTGLSINRKSR
-91 TEQSHYK
+91 TTQTDYK

-147 WNMETIRDWFG
+147 WNMETIKGWFG
-158 EIPADVNYE
+158 EIPTDVNYE

-182 TYFQS
+182 TYFRS

-192 RDIRAKKS
+192 RDIKAKKS
-200 VVEDIRKTLPVDY
+200 VVEDIKAALPQDY
-213 DGSQWESVNVGEL
+213 DGSQWENVNVGAL
-226 YTRIEKIRSDNA
+226 YTEIEKIRESNA
-238 LIEKAK
+238 KIEKAK

-272 VARGNSIDTQLAA
+272 VSRGNSIETQLAT

-296 KEGLAAT
+296 KQGLAAT
-303 RADREKV
+303 KADREKV
-310 IRSQFNE
+310 IRSEFNE
-317 NVARFEADISAY
+317 NVARYEEDIAAY
-329 AEYASKEMQPVDAL
+329 EEYAGKDPQPVDAL
-343 LKKAEETEKMKSHI
+343 LKKAKETEKMKSHI
-357 NEWHRMLSLQEDI
+357 NEWRRMLSLQEDI
-370 EELTAKSASYTEKIE
+370 KNLTEKSTSYTEKIE

-392 EILEKAVIPING
+392 EILEKATIPIEG

-433 VAIQNPS
+433 VAIQNPA

-462 SKCKEKGLQ
+462 SKCREKGLQ

-476 TTDCRDL
+476 TTDSKEL

>member
-1 MFIIAQGKG
+1 MS
-10 NAMKI
+10 NI
-15 SKIVIRNLFGISE
+15 SKISIRSIYGIKEQKLS
-28 KQLDGKSV
+28 GKSV
-36 ELVGENGT
+36 EIRGANGT
-44 GKTSVIDAIKYALTN
+44 GKTSVLDAIKYALMN
-59 RSDREYIVR
+59 KSDRDYIVR
-68 NGESEGEILI
+68 NGETEGEILV
-78 ETDTGLMIDRRAR
+78 ETDTGLSIDRKAR
-91 TEQSHYK
+91 TDRSDYK

-120 LQLQPMEFMRMGK
+120 LQLQPMEFMRMSK
-133 KEQNATILNMIDFP
+133 KEQNAIILDMIDFP

-192 RDIRAKKS
+192 REIRAKKS
-200 VVEDIRKTLPVDY
+200 VVEDIKAALPQDY
-213 DGSQWESVNVGEL
+213 DGTKWEDVNVGEL
-226 YTRIEKIRSDNA
+226 YTKIEKIRESNA
-238 LIEKAK
+238 RIEKAK
-244 RMKEGHDGKI
+244 RMKEGHDNKI

-263 ALSALNSEI
+263 ALSSLKSEI
-272 VARGNSIDTQLAA
+272 VAKGNSIDMQLAA
-285 LKEKIA
+285 LKEKIV

-296 KEGLAAT
+296 KEGLDAT
-303 RADREKV
+303 KTDREKV
-310 IRSQFNE
+310 IQSEYRE
-317 NVARFEADISAY
+317 KVAKFEADVAAY
-329 AEYASKEMQPVDAL
+329 AEYADRETQPVDEL
-343 LKKAEETEKMKSHI
+343 LKEAERTEKMKSHI
-357 NEWHRMLSLQEDI
+357 NEWRRMLSLKEEI
-370 EELTAKSASYTEKIE
+370 EELTKESASFTEKIE

-392 EILEKAVIPING
+392 EILEQATLPIKG

-452 LSTEMRERLY
+452 LSTDMREQLY
-462 SKCKEKGLQ
+462 EKCKKKGLQ

-476 TTDCRDL
+476 TTDSTEL
-483 TVIEL
+483 TIVEFE

>member
-1 MFIIAQGKG
+1 
-10 NAMKI
+10 MKSSRI
-15 SKIVIRNLFGISE
+15 LIKNMYGIKE
-28 KQLDGKSV
+28 QRLGGESV
-36 ELVGENGT
+36 ELTGTNGT
-44 GKTSVIDAIKYALTN
+44 GKSSVIDAIRYALTN
-59 RSDREYIVR
+59 KSDRDYIVR
-68 NGESEGEILI
+68 NGETEGEIII
-78 ETDTGLMIDRRAR
+78 ETDTGLMIDRKAR
-91 TEQSHYK
+91 TTQSDYK

-113 LRDIITP
+113 LKDIITP

-147 WNMETIRDWFG
+147 WSMETIREWFG
-158 EIPADVNYE
+158 EIPPDVNYD

-200 VVEDIRKTLPVDY
+200 VVEDIKTALPPDY
-213 DGSQWESVNVGEL
+213 DGSQWENVNVGAM
-226 YTRIEKIRSDNA
+226 YAQIEKVRKSNEQ
-238 LIEKAK
+238 IEKAR

-263 ALSALNSEI
+263 ALSALDSEI
-272 VARGNSIDTQLAA
+272 VTRGNGIDTQLAA
-285 LKEKIA
+285 LKEKIV

-303 RADREKV
+303 KADREKV
-310 IRSQFNE
+310 IHSE
-317 NVARFEADISAY
+317 YKEKVAKFEADIA
-329 AEYASKEMQPVDAL
+329 ACVEYADQETRPVDDL
-343 LKKAEETEKMKSHI
+343 LKEAENTEKMKSHV
-357 NEWHRMLSLQEDI
+357 NEWRRMVSLQKEI
-370 EELTAKSASYTEKIE
+370 ERLAAKSKSYTEKIE

-392 EILEKAVIPING
+392 EILEKSTIPIEG

-433 VAIQNPS
+433 VAIHNPS

-462 SKCKEKGLQ
+462 GKCREKGLQ

-476 TTDCRDL
+476 TTDGKALDV
-483 TVIEL
+483 TEL

>member
-1 MFIIAQGKG
+1 MSRV
-10 NAMKI
+10 
-15 SKIVIRNLFGISE
+15 SKIKITNIYGIKE
-28 KQLDGKSV
+28 QKLDGKNV
-36 ELVGENGT
+36 EITGANGT
-44 GKTSVIDAIKYALTN
+44 GKTSVIDAIRYALTN
-59 RSDREYIVR
+59 KSDRDYIVR
-68 NGESEGEILI
+68 NGETEGEILI
-78 ETDTGLMIDRRAR
+78 ETDTGLSINRKSR
-91 TEQSHYK
+91 TAQSDYK

-147 WNMETIRDWFG
+147 WNMETIREWFG

-200 VVEDIRKTLPVDY
+200 VVVDIKAALPVDY
-213 DGSQWESVNVGEL
+213 DGSKWENVNIGEL
-226 YTRIEKIRSDNA
+226 YAQIEKIRKSNEQ
-238 LIEKAK
+238 IEKAK
-244 RMKEGHDGKI
+244 QLKDGYQNKLRAI
-254 RSFEADRDI
+254 EADRDI
-263 ALSALNSEI
+263 ALSALNREM
-272 VARGNSIDTQLAA
+272 AAKEKNIDMQLAT
-285 LKEKIA
+285 LKEQIN

-296 KEGLAAT
+296 KGGLSSVREA
-303 RADREKV
+303 REKA
-310 IRSQFNE
+310 IQSEYRES
-317 NVARFEADISAY
+317 VAKHDSTVAAY
-329 AEYASKEMQPVDAL
+329 AEYVNKEPQPIAHL
-343 LKKAEETEKMKSHI
+343 LKQAEDTEKMKSHI
-357 NEWHRMLSLQEDI
+357 NEWRRMLSLQEGI
-370 EELTAKSASYTEKIE
+370 EELKKKSASYTEKIE

-392 EILEKAVIPING
+392 EILEKATIPIRG

-433 VAIQNPS
+433 VAIQNPA

-476 TTDCRDL
+476 TTDSKEL

>member
-1 MFIIAQGKG
+1 
-10 NAMKI
+10 MKV
-15 SKIVIRNLFGISE
+15 SKIIIKNLFGITE
-28 KQLDGKSV
+28 QELDSRSV
-36 ELVGENGT
+36 ELIGENGT

-59 RSDREYIVR
+59 KSDRDYIVR
-68 NGESEGEILI
+68 NGETEGEIII
-78 ETDTGLMIDRRAR
+78 ETDTGLSINRKSR
-91 TEQSHYK
+91 TTKTDYK

-147 WNMETIRDWFG
+147 WNMETIREWFG

-182 TYFQS
+182 TYFRS

-192 RDIRAKKS
+192 RDIKSKKS
-200 VVEDIRKTLPVDY
+200 VVNDIKAALPQDY
-213 DGSQWESVNVGEL
+213 DGSQWENVNVGEL
-226 YTRIEKIRSDNA
+226 YTQIEKIRKSNEQ
-238 LIEKAK
+238 IEKAK
-244 RMKEGHDGKI
+244 RLKDGYQNKLRAI
-254 RSFEADRDI
+254 EADRDI
-263 ALSALNSEI
+263 ALSALNSEMAAKEQNI
-272 VARGNSIDTQLAA
+272 ETQLAT
-285 LKEKIA
+285 LKEQIN

-296 KEGLAAT
+296 KAGLSSV

-310 IRSQFNE
+310 IQSEYRE
-317 NVARFEADISAY
+317 GVAKHESTVAAY
-329 AEYASKEMQPVDAL
+329 SEYADMEPQPVDTL
-343 LKKAEETEKMKSHI
+343 LKQAEETEKMKSHI
-357 NEWHRMLSLQEDI
+357 NEWRRMLSLQKDI
-370 EELTAKSASYTEKIE
+370 EELEKKHTSYTEKIE

-392 EILEKAVIPING
+392 EILEKATIPIEG

-433 VAIQNPS
+433 VAIQNPA

-476 TTDCRDL
+476 TTDSKEL

>member
-1 MFIIAQGKG
+1 
-10 NAMKI
+10 MKV
-15 SKIVIRNLFGISE
+15 SRIVIKKLFGITE
-28 KQLDGKSV
+28 QELDSRSV
-36 ELVGENGT
+36 ELIGENGT

-59 RSDREYIVR
+59 KSDRDYIVR
-68 NGESEGEILI
+68 NGETEGEIII
-78 ETDTGLMIDRRAR
+78 ETDTGLSINRKSR
-91 TEQSHYK
+91 TTQTDYK

-147 WNMETIRDWFG
+147 WNMETIREWFG

-200 VVEDIRKTLPVDY
+200 VVEDIKKALPVDY
-213 DGSQWESVNVGEL
+213 DGSQWENVNVGEL
-226 YTRIEKIRSDNA
+226 YTHIEKIRKSNEQ
-238 LIEKAK
+238 IEKAK
-244 RMKEGHDGKI
+244 RLKDGYENKLRAI
-254 RSFEADRDI
+254 EADRDI
-263 ALSALNSEI
+263 ALSALNSEMAAKERNI
-272 VARGNSIDTQLAA
+272 ETQLAT
-285 LKEKIA
+285 LKEQIN

-296 KEGLAAT
+296 KSGLSSV

-310 IRSQFNE
+310 IQSEYRE
-317 NVARFEADISAY
+317 NVAKHEATVMSYSDFADM
-329 AEYASKEMQPVDAL
+329 EPQPVDAL

-357 NEWHRMLSLQEDI
+357 NEWRRMLSLQKDI
-370 EELTAKSASYTEKIE
+370 EELTKKSASYTEKIE

-392 EILEKAVIPING
+392 EILEKATIPIEG

-433 VAIQNPS
+433 VAIQNPA

-476 TTDCRDL
+476 TTDSKEL